1 MYRYEEE
8 KINDAIR
15 YIEIAYHD
23 KDVNPEYPITE
34 KDIDEVY
41 NILIKKDD
49 LQDLKHKIMQT
60 LVMGNNVYLQDS
72 KDKAHILGR
81 GYCENLDLINYY
93 IEQLKKENIT
103 AIFQESE
110 RTDLYI
116 DLNKKLD
123 MGFWKEV

>member
-1 MYRYEEE
+1 MNEEIIKTLEDAE
-8 KINDAIR
+8 KN
-15 YIEIAYHD
+15 YKE
-23 KDVNPEYPITE
+23 
-34 KDIDEVY
+34 
-41 NILIKKDD
+41 

-72 KDKAHILGR
+72 EDKAHILGR
-81 GYCENLDLINYY
+81 GNCENLDLIIYY
-93 IEQLKKENIT
+93 IEQLKMENIT
-103 AIFQESE
+103 LIFQESE